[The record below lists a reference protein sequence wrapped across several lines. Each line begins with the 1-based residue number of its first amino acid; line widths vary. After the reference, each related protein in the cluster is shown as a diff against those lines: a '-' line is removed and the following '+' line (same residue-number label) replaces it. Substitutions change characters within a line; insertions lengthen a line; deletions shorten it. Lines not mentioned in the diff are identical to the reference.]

1 LNKIFYSGGFMIM
14 YFLLSE
20 GEVRIFPS
28 KFELNNFIYR
38 QSITQF
44 SVYDLHL
51 EPLTEFDIRDHLVEH
66 DRENK
71 TSYESL

>member
-1 LNKIFYSGGFMIM
+1 MIM

-51 EPLTEFDIRDHLVEH
+51 EPLTEFDIRDHLI
-66 DRENK
+66 ENDPVQK
-71 TSYESL
+71 PLYESS